1 MAEEAPSL
9 QVLLIRIDVFDDAKA
24 IEDCQCVWPPEGA
37 APPRSSA
44 CVEAGSTAPR
54 SARAACGAAV
64 TATPLTEPEAVE
76 LARVMAA
83 LADPVR
89 LRLLSLVAS
98 RREVCSCELEA
109 PLHRSQPTVSHHTKV
124 LAEAGLITGERRG
137 RWTWWHVNSEALR
150 SIAQVLGGEGLDRSP
165 RPRRSDEV

>member
-1 MAEEAPSL
+1 MIPDPLRVVNASGPPGGAE
-9 QVLLIRIDVFDDAKA
+9 
-24 IEDCQCVWPPEGA
+24 
-37 APPRSSA
+37 
-44 CVEAGSTAPR
+44 STAV
-54 SARAACGAAV
+54 RAACGAPV
-64 TATPLTEPEAVE
+64 TATPLSESEAVE

-98 RREVCSCELEA
+98 RPEVCSCELEA

-124 LAEAGLITGERRG
+124 LAEAGLISGERRG
-137 RWTWWHVNSEALR
+137 RWTWWHVNPEALR
-150 SIAQVLGGEGLDRSP
+150 AIAQALGGERLNRSP